1 MLVTGHHAASPRPC
15 NGALLAVAR
24 YLGAESLITNAE
36 DLCVGSS
43 ISTCPHP
50 AQPSLAW
57 LVNSHHLCLQRSYSS
72 ITHMTGKQD
81 LDKFPSFSD
90 SLIGIWNF
98 SPGSVEIYDTGTA
111 QHTGHSSVSNLR
123 QTLSSAIC
131 V

>member
-1 MLVTGHHAASPRPC
+1 MSDQVSARVPTLPSP
-15 NGALLAVAR
+15 
-24 YLGAESLITNAE
+24 
-36 DLCVGSS
+36 
-43 ISTCPHP
+43 
-50 AQPSLAW
+50 AW

-111 QHTGHSSVSNLR
+111 QHTELWA
-123 QTLSSAIC
+123 QQC